1 MKATVGEGMRPAIPG
16 QLERDV
22 LVVAGHRCA
31 LPRCHTPT
39 VEIAHIKPWAQVKAH
54 TFNNLIA
61 LCPTCH
67 ARYDKGEID
76 RRAMLQYKANLS
88 VLSGR
93 YGEVERRV
101 LHHFAAHP
109 DYESIYLPKGWEI
122 LLMYLLGD
130 GFLVETDDIRYQF
143 SKEGTLYLI
152 TSQGREFVEK
162 WLGAQAL

>member
-1 MKATVGEGMRPAIPG
+1 MRPAIPR

-22 LVVAGHRCA
+22 LVEAGHRCA
-31 LPRCHTPT
+31 LPRCHMPT
-39 VEIAHIKPWAQVKAH
+39 VEIAHIKPWAQVKSH
-54 TFNNLIA
+54 TFDNLIA

-76 RRAMLQYKANLS
+76 RKAMLQYKANLS

-101 LHHFAAHP
+101 LHHFAANAEN
-109 DYESIYLPKGWEI
+109 ESIYLPKGWDL
-122 LLMYLLGD
+122 LLMYLLDD

-143 SKEGTLYLI
+143 SRDGMLYLI
-152 TSQGREFVEK
+152 TPKGREFVEK
-162 WLGAQAL
+162 WLSAKTLA